1 MKTKLLVVPKKA
13 IHKLFQLM
21 GHCPYLLR
29 HNIRHLKVGWS
40 KEKIIRVLETL

>member
-1 MKTKLLVVPKKA
+1 MKTKLLAVPKKA

-29 HNIRHLKVGWS
+29 KIRHLKVGWS